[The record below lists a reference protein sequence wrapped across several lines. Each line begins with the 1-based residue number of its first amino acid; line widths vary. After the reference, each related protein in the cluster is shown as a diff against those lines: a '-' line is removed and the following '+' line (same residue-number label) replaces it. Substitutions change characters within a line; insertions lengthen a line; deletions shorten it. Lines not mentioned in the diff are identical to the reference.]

1 MAARKKAAPKA
12 EEDRTV
18 EEPTTDEVYAGYE
31 PAPVPDRV
39 EVRINGR
46 IVFLDTLHGAHVEVQ
61 ASGVKVH
68 GSSEAPKSRKSA
80 PEQHFYN
87 PEQDEPGPGGSQ
99 MAPVPTPD
107 PELTEELDA
116 SATPEDDEASE

>member
-46 IVFLDTLHGAHVEVQ
+46 IVFLHSARRACRGAGQRGQGAWQQRGTQE
-61 ASGVKVH
+61 
-68 GSSEAPKSRKSA
+68 
-80 PEQHFYN
+80 
-87 PEQDEPGPGGSQ
+87 SQ
-99 MAPVPTPD
+99 
-107 PELTEELDA
+107 EC
-116 SATPEDDEASE
+116 S

>member
-1 MAARKKAAPKA
+1 MRATSQPRY
-12 EEDRTV
+12 RTGLRFGS
-18 EEPTTDEVYAGYE
+18 TAGSSSY
-31 PAPVPDRV
+31 
-39 EVRINGR
+39 
-46 IVFLDTLHGAHVEVQ
+46 TLHGAHVEVQ